1 VIGDSDKELEMA
13 SKRMQWVWASL
24 AMALIASAVAVGQS
38 AMQAEP
44 TAVAVVNVQKVF
56 NSLKQKQGIEA
67 ELKQR
72 AQELQNQEKQRRQE
86 IQQMKS
92 NLDVLKPG
100 TQQYKQQEQKLERAV
115 VDLKAWAQYK
125 QQKMKRTR
133 GVKMESLYR
142 KTADAAGQVA
152 QDNGYDIVLYDE
164 GNADFNYQSSKQ
176 LSTMIQMR
184 KVLWSRSKLNITDQ
198 VIQRMN
204 NQYQS
209 GN

>member
-1 VIGDSDKELEMA
+1 
-13 SKRMQWVWASL
+13 
-24 AMALIASAVAVGQS
+24 
-38 AMQAEP
+38 MQAEP

-56 NSLKQKQGIEA
+56 NSLKEKQDIEA

-72 AQELQNQEKQRRQE
+72 AQSLQSNEKEKRQK

-100 TQQYKQQEQKLERAV
+100 TSEYQQQEQKLERAV

-142 KTADAAGQVA
+142 KTTDTAGNVA
-152 QDNGYDIVLYDE
+152 EDNGFDLVLYDE
-164 GNADFNYQSSKQ
+164 GSADLNYQSSKQ

-184 KVLWSRSKLNITDQ
+184 KVLWSNDKLNITDQ

-204 NQYQS
+204 NQYQA